1 MEEQAKQLAK
11 QFVEAFNEQDAEAL
25 KNLFTPDT
33 EWVVPGANFR
43 GRDQVA
49 DLERA
54 FWQAFPDGRRT
65 IDRLVAEGSTVVEQG
80 SFTGTHTGMF
90 HLPGGAIPP
99 SGNRVEFSYVVVL
112 DVRGGQIATKHFY
125 LDIHGLLLQLGAVPT
140 TASA

>member
-54 FWQAFPDGRRT
+54 FWQACRNAT
-65 IDRLVAEGSTVVEQG
+65 STL
-80 SFTGTHTGMF
+80 S
-90 HLPGGAIPP
+90 
-99 SGNRVEFSYVVVL
+99 
-112 DVRGGQIATKHFY
+112 
-125 LDIHGLLLQLGAVPT
+125 
-140 TASA
+140 AS